1 VKLIF
6 VAGAWGS
13 GTTAVAGALAEL
25 GVAAFG
31 PHFQTSDPRTPNS
44 FELVAFRDLVLR
56 FVDER
61 NISFEATRS
70 AALVA
75 DLTIFRQALEAGEL
89 GEWPA
94 RGPKR
99 LVLKLP
105 VASLCLPQLAHVFD
119 TTVIVVHRPLA
130 EIEASR
136 VRRGW
141 SANLGAAGARAIY
154 SKLFSD
160 LTQLGLSNL
169 GLSYRDITAEPE
181 RSMRRVIDFCGLEDL
196 AGNLPRAC
204 AFIRG
209 PDKAG

>member
-1 VKLIF
+1 MKLIF
-6 VAGAWGS
+6 IAGAWGS
-13 GTTAVAGALAEL
+13 GTTAVAGALVEL
-25 GVAAFG
+25 GVPAFG
-31 PHFQTSDPRTPNS
+31 PHFRTSDPRTPNS

-61 NISFEATRS
+61 AVSLDQSRS
-70 AALVA
+70 ADLVA
-75 DLTIFRQALEAGEL
+75 ELMKFRQTLETGKFGA
-89 GEWPA
+89 WPE
-94 RGPKR
+94 GPQR

-105 VASLCLPQLAHVFD
+105 AASLCLPQIAHVFD

-169 GLSYRDITAEPE
+169 GLSYRDITGEPE
-181 RSMRRVIDFCGLEDL
+181 RAMRRIIDFCDLEDL
-196 AGNLPRAC
+196 AAKLPRAC

>member
-1 VKLIF
+1 
-6 VAGAWGS
+6 
-13 GTTAVAGALAEL
+13 LACRPS
-25 GVAAFG
+25 VR
-31 PHFQTSDPRTPNS
+31 TSDPRTPNS
-44 FELVAFRDLVLR
+44 FELVAFRDLVLN

-61 NISFEATRS
+61 KVSLDQSRS
-70 AALVA
+70 ADLVA
-75 DLTIFRQALEAGEL
+75 ALTEFREALDTGKYGA
-89 GEWPA
+89 WPA
-94 RGPKR
+94 PAPKR
-99 LVLKLP
+99 LLLKLP
-105 VASLCLPQLAHVFD
+105 AASLCLPQIAHVFD
-119 TTVIVVHRPLA
+119 TSVIVVHRPLT

-136 VRRGW
+136 ARRGW

-181 RSMRRVIDFCGLEDL
+181 HAMHRVVDFCGLEDL
-196 AGNLPRAC
+196 ADNLPQAC

>member
-1 VKLIF
+1 MKLIF

-25 GVAAFG
+25 GVSAFG
-31 PHFQTSDPRTPNS
+31 PHFRTSDPRTPNS
-44 FELVAFRDLVLR
+44 YELVAFRDLSLR
-56 FVDER
+56 FVDEKR
-61 NISFEATRS
+61 VSLDEARS
-70 AALVA
+70 AELVA
-75 DLTIFRQALEAGEL
+75 ALTEFRRALDAGKF
-89 GEWPA
+89 GEWPQ
-94 RGPKR
+94 GPKR
-99 LVLKLP
+99 LLLKLP
-105 VASLCLPQLAHVFD
+105 AASLCLPQIAHVFD

-160 LTQLGLSNL
+160 LTQLGLSYL
-169 GLSYRDITAEPE
+169 GLTYRDITAEPE
-181 RSMRRVIDFCGLEDL
+181 HAMGRVIDFCGLEDL
-196 AGNLPRAC
+196 ADNLPRAC

>member
-13 GTTAVAGALAEL
+13 GTTAVAGALVEL
-25 GVAAFG
+25 GVSTFG
-31 PHFQTSDPRTPNS
+31 PHFRTSDPRTPNS
-44 FELVAFRDLVLR
+44 FELVAFRELVLR
-56 FVDER
+56 FVDEGKV
-61 NISFEATRS
+61 SFDAVRS
-70 AALVA
+70 AELVA
-75 DLTIFRQALEAGEL
+75 ALTEFRGALDAGKF
-89 GEWPA
+89 GDWPE
-94 RGPKR
+94 GPRR

-105 VASLCLPQLAHVFD
+105 AAGLCLPQIAHVFD
-119 TTVIVVHRPLA
+119 TTAIVVHRPLA